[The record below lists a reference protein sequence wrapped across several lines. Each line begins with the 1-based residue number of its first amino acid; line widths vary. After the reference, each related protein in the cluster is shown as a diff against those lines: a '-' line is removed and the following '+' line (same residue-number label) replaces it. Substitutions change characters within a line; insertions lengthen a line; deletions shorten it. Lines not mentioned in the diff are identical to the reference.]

1 MARSVP
7 ALQRVHRSFDLCRTS
22 EEQKTMFVSRFSR
35 AEHVDTLVSWIEAQN
50 QCLQKFA
57 LLSSQDPTSH
67 FDVPGD
73 EASLCTRILA
83 VSVCSK
89 NLLRSD
95 FSRCASEEEVLSV
108 WKACSSCIRC
118 FEDCDSVFRMLL
130 LTVLPKNGLI
140 RSALKLRMTKT
151 LAPRLA
157 VVDKCLSCP
166 RLSASLF
173 FAFFAETPK
182 AISRASSSCVL

>member
-1 MARSVP
+1 MSAKVRIAVIAR
-7 ALQRVHRSFDLCRTS
+7 T
-22 EEQKTMFVSRFSR
+22 
-35 AEHVDTLVSWIEAQN
+35 
-50 QCLQKFA
+50 
-57 LLSSQDPTSH
+57 PTSH

-83 VSVCSK
+83 VSACSK

-108 WKACSSCIRC
+108 WKGRSSCIRC
-118 FEDCDSVFRMLL
+118 FEDCDFCVQMDVAAHGATKKS
-130 LTVLPKNGLI
+130 LI

-157 VVDKCLSCP
+157 VV
-166 RLSASLF
+166 AS
-173 FAFFAETPK
+173 
-182 AISRASSSCVL
+182 I